1 MSSSIEVL
9 SMYWLV
15 TTLVIII
22 PIRRQNR
29 KLKRGNE
36 APPLPADTLGV
47 HDPKTGVTAIQVVI
61 IIGFCPI
68 LQPWSKHH
76 GTVMKIKRENALHY
90 INSES

>member
-9 SMYWLV
+9 SVYWLV

-29 KLKRGNE
+29 KLKHEEMKLHRYQRI
-36 APPLPADTLGV
+36 
-47 HDPKTGVTAIQVVI
+47 PKTGVTAIQLVI

-76 GTVMKIKRENALHY
+76 GTVMKIKTENALHY